1 MDDKIGVI
9 VRQTIYNEEEA
20 KQHLERLNGDVMAV
34 IREYLTG
41 SSTRDEK
48 MFTGRHDTTNQQVY
62 KSIDDFLKEQ
72 KSKIGK

>member
-9 VRQTIYNEEEA
+9 VRQTIYNEDEA

-48 MFTGRHDTTNQQVY
+48 LYTGRNNTTNQQVY
-62 KSIDDFLKEQ
+62 TTIDNFLKDQ
-72 KSKIGK
+72 KSKIGN